1 MNDLQRVLITG
12 IGIVSPLGLDVPST
26 WEQLVEGKSGINYIT
41 AFDATG
47 FDTQIAGE
55 VKGFDPEEHLER
67 KEARRMDRFAQLAAV
82 AAQEAC
88 RQAQLD
94 PRSGDSYR
102 VGVIIGSGIGGIIT
116 LSQQQE
122 VLSQR
127 GPRRVS
133 PFLIPMM
140 LADMASAQVSMVTG
154 AMGANYCLVSSCSS
168 GADALGQGWEMVRRG
183 QEDIVL
189 AGGSEAPVSPIAV
202 AGFNSMRAL
211 SRFNES
217 PQEASRPFDVQRD
230 GFVMSEGAA
239 VLVLESES
247 SAQRRGALPL
257 AELRGYGATS
267 DAHHLTEP
275 GPTGQSAARAMLLAL
290 ESSGLDP
297 SQVDYVNAHGTSTP
311 LNDRQET
318 RAIKLALGEE
328 AYRIP
333 ISSTK
338 SMTGHLLGAGGAL
351 EAAICVQALQNGA
364 LPATINLR
372 DQDPECDLDYTPNKA
387 RRQQVRVAMSNSFG
401 FGGHN
406 SVLVFTHP
414 DSATP

>member
-1 MNDLQRVLITG
+1 MNDFQRVLITG
-12 IGIVSPLGLDVPST
+12 IGIVSPLGLDVSST
-26 WEQLVEGKSGINYIT
+26 WEQLVEGKSGIDYIT
-41 AFDATG
+41 AFDTTG
-47 FDTQIAGE
+47 FDTRIAGE
-55 VKGFDPEEHLER
+55 VNGFDPEEHLER

-94 PRSGDSYR
+94 PRSGDPYR

-247 SAQRRGALPL
+247 SAQRRGVLPL

-318 RAIKLALGEE
+318 MAIKLALGEE

-372 DQDPECDLDYTPNKA
+372 EQDPECDLDYTPNKA

-406 SVLVFTHP
+406 SVLVFTHL
-414 DSATP
+414 DSAAP